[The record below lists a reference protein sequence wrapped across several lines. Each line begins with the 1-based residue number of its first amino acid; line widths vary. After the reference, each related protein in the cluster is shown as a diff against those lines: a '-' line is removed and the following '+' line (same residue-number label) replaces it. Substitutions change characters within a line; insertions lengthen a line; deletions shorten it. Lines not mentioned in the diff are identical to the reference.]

1 MGDSRIEPNP
11 FGSEGYAFPHTRTI
25 RHLHISHNAPYL
37 LPVPPPPS
45 QIFHN
50 LCFLFLLG
58 NTSLLHN
65 RTRNGWVADYRALLG
80 ITAVPREIENIA
92 LWDMC
97 KGPYLTSFLGL
108 ISTVA

>member
-37 LPVPPPPS
+37 LPAPS
-45 QIFHN
+45 PKFFITLF
-50 LCFLFLLG
+50 FLFLLG

-92 LWDMC
+92 LWEMC
-97 KGPYLTSFLGL
+97 KEPYLTSFLGL